1 MIIFK
6 YIALIIYYSLAQYL
20 PHSYTPILGTI
31 SKCVI
36 TALCKVIF
44 KKCGN
49 NVNIERKAYFGTGK
63 SIQIGNNS
71 GLGSNCHVP
80 DDTIIGDNVMM
91 ADNCYIL
98 SKNHNYSNISIPMCQ
113 QGSVKKQTVIADDVW
128 IGRNVIMTP
137 GRIVAKGTIIAAGTV
152 LTKNFPEY
160 SIVGGNPGK
169 FIKSRKE

>member
-1 MIIFK
+1 M
-6 YIALIIYYSLAQYL
+6 
-20 PHSYTPILGTI
+20 
-31 SKCVI
+31 
-36 TALCKVIF
+36 
-44 KKCGN
+44 
-49 NVNIERKAYFGTGK
+49 NIERKAYFGTGK

-169 FIKSRKE
+169 FIKSRNYHL

>member
-1 MIIFK
+1 
-6 YIALIIYYSLAQYL
+6 
-20 PHSYTPILGTI
+20 
-31 SKCVI
+31 
-36 TALCKVIF
+36 
-44 KKCGN
+44 
-49 NVNIERKAYFGTGK
+49 
-63 SIQIGNNS
+63 
-71 GLGSNCHVP
+71 
-80 DDTIIGDNVMM
+80 MM